1 MEPINYI
8 LDVKSPIEQAMIGYG
23 LGRQDIEQTQV
34 MQEREQLMDV
44 RAAQEARAAAQEEER
59 RATAASQRAQ
69 AEAMQ
74 SQLMDLREMAMDGT
88 LTSEALD
95 KFALA
100 NASTFDEFRTAFQ
113 NVSEPRRQADVQFG
127 LQLSTSLLRGNTDA
141 GLSIIDTRIAAA
153 ENTGTPASL
162 EEAQRLRVIRAEAEA
177 DPIGFATANLANL
190 TAQGAIDSTAMKTVL
205 EASGQK
211 GEPEGASPLG
221 KIAQDVNSGL
231 IPKSVLDVAIAVDK
245 TAQAGEMTPAAKAA
259 EEKQIRGEWTKL
271 YSGVSDARR
280 NYSIIETS
288 AADQSGAGD
297 IALVTSFM
305 KMLDPTSVVRETEF
319 ATARDSGGLFATLQS
334 YVSRIE
340 DGKFL
345 TPKQRTD
352 FKRLSNQYLKAAEDQ
367 VAPVRSSYEKL
378 IGNYG
383 LNPENIFVIGNEPAA
398 PPTALPES
406 FTTSKA
412 VTDAAAA
419 QGTTPEAMWNVM
431 TPEQRAVYGG

>member
-44 RAAQEARAAAQEEER
+44 RASQEARAAAEDQDR
-59 RATAASQRAQ
+59 RAAAAQDRAR

-74 SQLMDLREMAMDGT
+74 SQLMDLRGMAMDGT

-141 GLSIIDTRIAAA
+141 ALSILDTRIAAS
-153 ENTGTPASL
+153 ENAGTAASL

-190 TAQGAIDSTAMKTVL
+190 TAQGAIDSTTMKTVL

-221 KIAQDVNSGL
+221 KIAQDVNAGL
-231 IPKSVLDVAIAVDK
+231 IPKRVLDAAIAVDQI
-245 TAQAGEMTPAAKAA
+245 AQSGELTPENKMAQ
-259 EEKQIRGEWTKL
+259 EQQIRGEWTKQAT
-271 YSGVSDARR
+271 GVSDARR
-280 NYSIIETS
+280 NYSIIEQS
-288 AADQSGAGD
+288 AADDTGAGD

-305 KMLDPTSVVRETEF
+305 KMLDPLTGVRETEF
-319 ATARDSGGLFATLQS
+319 ANAQDSGGLLSKLKGFAS
-334 YVSRIE
+334 KIE
-340 DGKFL
+340 SGKFL
-345 TPKQRTD
+345 TPQQREEY
-352 FKRLSNQYLKAAEDQ
+352 KNLSRAYLKAAEDSL
-367 VAPVRSSYEKL
+367 VPTKINYEKV
-378 IGNYG
+378 ISNYG
-383 LNPENIFVIGNEPAA
+383 LNPENIFVVGGASVAEP
-398 PPTALPES
+398 
-406 FTTSKA
+406 
-412 VTDAAAA
+412 VTDAAGLGLAA
-419 QGTTPEAMWNVM
+419 EDLQYLGVVE
-431 TPEQRAVYGG
+431 